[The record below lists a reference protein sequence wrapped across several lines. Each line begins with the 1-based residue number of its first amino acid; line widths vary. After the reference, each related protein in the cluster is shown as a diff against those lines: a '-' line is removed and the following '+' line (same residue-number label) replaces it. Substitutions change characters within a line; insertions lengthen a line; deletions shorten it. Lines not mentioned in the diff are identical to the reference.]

1 MKISKLKYKKYSQ
14 GFSLAEAVIVS
25 AIASSFIIVLSLVN
39 ANYVSY
45 ALSQSNIIGGNYLA
59 EESLEATKFMRD
71 KSWSGYINGLAANYE
86 YYLYFDG
93 NNWTAT
99 TTVESN
105 TPFIRTV
112 RFDNVYRDGSDNIA
126 AAGTLDSGTRLI
138 TTTVSWPTKTGT
150 STKILQTY
158 LTNAFNN

>member
-1 MKISKLKYKKYSQ
+1 MKIAKLKVKKYSE

-25 AIASSFIIVLSLVN
+25 AIASTFIIVLSLVN

-45 ALSQSNIIGGNYLA
+45 ALSQSDVIGANYLA
-59 EESLEATKFMRD
+59 EESLEAAIFMRD
-71 KSWSGYINGLAANYE
+71 KSWSTYINGLAANYE

-93 NNWTAT
+93 GNWTAT

-105 TPFIRTV
+105 APFIRTV

-126 AAGTLDSGTRLI
+126 ASGSLDPGTRLV
-138 TTTVSWPTKTGT
+138 TATVSWATKTGT
-150 STKILQTY
+150 STRVLQTY